1 MQFHYYTMDKKN
13 VMWLSQNL
21 QARLQRDTAAGRA
34 DGGGRGCQQAD
45 VRQGEQ
51 QMSAIAADV
60 SRPCAGVLLARLQ
73 DGPGGGHQHARGRQ
87 PPPRHLRPGVRPEGD
102 RQDRPPLEERHYR
115 GLVDKISRYLELL
128 KLPLDQQ
135 DYISFQQH
143 CSFQNF
149 ISTISICSD
158 SR

>member
-1 MQFHYYTMDKKN
+1 MLHFKVEHVNASFQIMYDAIDKN
-13 VMWLSQNL
+13 VLSQNL

-34 DGGGRGCQQAD
+34 DGGGRGGEQAD

-87 PPPRHLRPGVRPEGD
+87 PPPRHLRSGVRPEGD
-102 RQDRPPLEERHYR
+102 RQDRPPLEKRDTTEV
-115 GLVDKISRYLELL
+115 L
-128 KLPLDQQ
+128 
-135 DYISFQQH
+135 
-143 CSFQNF
+143 
-149 ISTISICSD
+149 
-158 SR
+158 